1 MCMAHARG
9 SRAWLTLALPARGSR
24 AWLTLA
30 LPCPQA
36 YSYQYRQGGE
46 QNEPIGAEDPDEG
59 TKCEELTE
67 FEQLI
72 IDVAECRDEA
82 MRLEAAAKDN
92 KGKKK
97 DATADMEREM
107 QDKATKKAYGAMTD
121 EELTV
126 SARCACCPLPPPQ
139 V

>member
-1 MCMAHARG
+1 MCMAH
-9 SRAWLTLALPARGSR
+9 ARGSR

-36 YSYQYRQGGE
+36 YSYLYRQGGE
-46 QNEPIGAEDPDEG
+46 QNEPIGAEDSDEG
-59 TKCEELTE
+59 TKCEELAE

-92 KGKKK
+92 KGKKE
-97 DATADMEREM
+97 DAAADMEREM